1 MTEFFQFLG
10 RHALLSGAFF
20 GVLVLWLVYEIRRSR
35 VGYATLASAAAT
47 MLVNRE
53 NAAIIDVNPAP
64 DFDKGHIVGAR
75 NVPLSQFDPEAKDLA
90 KVREQPVLLVCRDGL
105 SSAQAAAKLVK
116 AGFAKVHVLKGG
128 LASWAADQL
137 PLTKGR
143 H

>member
-20 GVLVLWLVYEIRRSR
+20 GVLVLWLVYEIRRAR

-53 NAAIIDVNPAP
+53 NAAIIDVNAAP
-64 DFDKGHIVGAR
+64 DFERGHIVGAR
-75 NVPLSQFDPEAKDLA
+75 NVPFAQFDPAAKELA
-90 KVREQPVLLVCRDGL
+90 KVRDQPVLLVCRDGL
-105 SSAQAAAKLVK
+105 ASAQAAAVLVK

-137 PLTKGR
+137 PLAKGR

>member
-20 GVLVLWLVYEIRRSR
+20 GVLLLWLVYEIRRAR
-35 VGYATLASAAAT
+35 TGFQTLASGAAT

-64 DFDKGHIVGAR
+64 DFEKGHIVGAR
-75 NVPLSQFDPEAKDLA
+75 NVPMSQFDPAGKDLL
-90 KVREQPVLLVCRDGL
+90 KVKDQPVILVCRDGMA
-105 SSAQAAAKLVK
+105 SAQAAERLVK
-116 AGFAKVHVLKGG
+116 AGFARVHVLRGG
-128 LASWAADQL
+128 LATWVADQL
-137 PLTKGR
+137 PLAKGR